1 MNQTASKS
9 FRTICVSAGEPMA
22 RCEMFATEE
31 DACSFA
37 ARALEGPEFAQVIV
51 EKQNADGFWE
61 CLEIHKAAR

>member
-1 MNQTASKS
+1 MNRTASKP
-9 FRTICVSAGEPMA
+9 FRAICVAAGEPSA

-37 ARALEGPEFAQVIV
+37 VRALEGSEIAQVIV
-51 EKQNADGFWE
+51 ERQNADGFWE